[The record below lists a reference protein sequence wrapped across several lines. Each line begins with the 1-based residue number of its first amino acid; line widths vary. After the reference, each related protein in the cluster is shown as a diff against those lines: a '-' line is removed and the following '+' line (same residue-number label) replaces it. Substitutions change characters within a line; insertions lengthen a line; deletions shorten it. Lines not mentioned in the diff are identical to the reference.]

1 MTRNRWLI
9 LAAGL
14 LVLAT
19 NVKADELTGAD
30 RFLCSAAQATVC
42 SIDGSCASEPPWKL
56 DIPQFIEVD
65 LGEKTLSTTEASGEN
80 RSTPIKNLERDEGM
94 IVLQGY
100 ENGRAF
106 SFVIAEEDGMAS
118 IAVARDGL
126 SVAVFGACTPMPAE
140 RE

>member
-1 MTRNRWLI
+1 MAVMLLMTVAT
-9 LAAGL
+9 AA
-14 LVLAT
+14 
-19 NVKADELTGAD
+19 DDLTGAD
-30 RFLCSAAQATVC
+30 SFLCAASQVTIC
-42 SIDGSCASEPPWKL
+42 SVDGTCASEPPWKL

-65 LGEKTLSTTEASGEN
+65 LEKRILSTTEASGEN

-106 SFVIAEEDGMAS
+106 SFMIAEEDGMAS

-126 SVAVFGACTPMPAE
+126 SVSVFGTCTPLPV
-140 RE
+140 R